1 MIKTHITLCRF
12 LPHSTNESFVS
23 FKPVSVQSFA
33 CFSFCHFLRSSA
45 MLLSK
50 NISIVFCELL
60 HPFTI
65 CGCFF
70 FFLICSAFD
79 LIGPPHYNATSLT
92 SHTFWL
98 WLLGFGHTEV
108 CHRPEFFASFV
119 LACCLWRC
127 LQRTSISRT
136 NCFCTGHSLHFTI
149 TLLLFFCNKNKSH
162 VCTAQNL

>member
-1 MIKTHITLCRF
+1 MNPLFLLSLSLCNPLHVLVSVTSSGLLPCYCPKTFPLC
-12 LPHSTNESFVS
+12 FVS
-23 FKPVSVQSFA
+23 FCILLLFA
-33 CFSFCHFLRSSA
+33 G
-45 MLLSK
+45 
-50 NISIVFCELL
+50 V
-60 HPFTI
+60 
-65 CGCFF
+65 FF
-70 FFLICSAFD
+70 FFNCAFD

>member
-1 MIKTHITLCRF
+1 MWITWLKHVLPCVVFSLTAPMNPLFLLSSSQCNPLHVLVSVTSSALLPCYCPKT
-12 LPHSTNESFVS
+12 FVS
-23 FKPVSVQSFA
+23 FCILLLFA
-33 CFSFCHFLRSSA
+33 DVL
-45 MLLSK
+45 
-50 NISIVFCELL
+50 
-60 HPFTI
+60 
-65 CGCFF
+65 

-108 CHRPEFFASFV
+108 YHRPEFFASFV

-162 VCTAQNL
+162 VCTAQKL